1 VKVEPLHIGFGGVI
15 AANRILTSEPKE
27 EYELDVSRFLEPPPL
42 LIVLSGPSGVG
53 KDVTLTR
60 MKELGRPFHF
70 VVTATDRP
78 QRPGEVH
85 GVDYYFISSEEFAAM
100 LERDE
105 LLEHAVV
112 YGQNKGIPKSQ
123 VREALASGKDVIL
136 RLDVQG
142 AATVRRIVPDALLI
156 FLVAPSEEELIRRLQ
171 ERKTESPEGLKRRI
185 ATAREEMKRLPEF
198 DYVVFN
204 RDGKLDETVEQIM
217 AIITAEKCR
226 VKQWKIEL

>member
-1 VKVEPLHIGFGGVI
+1 MDEKQG
-15 AANRILTSEPKE
+15 SEPRE

-42 LIVLSGPSGVG
+42 LIVLSGLSGVG

-60 MKELGRPFHF
+60 MKELGYPFHF

-85 GVDYYFISSEEFAAM
+85 GVDYYFVSSKEFAAM

-123 VREALASGKDVIL
+123 VREALASGKDVIM

-156 FLVAPSEEELIRRLQ
+156 FLMAPSEKELIRRLK

-185 ATAREEMKRLPEF
+185 ATTREEMKRLPEF
-198 DYVVFN
+198 DYVVVN
-204 RDGKLDETVEQIM
+204 RDGKLDEAVEQIM

-226 VKQWKIEL
+226 VKQRRIEL

>member
-1 VKVEPLHIGFGGVI
+1 VDEKQS
-15 AANRILTSEPKE
+15 SESKE
-27 EYELDVSRFLEPPPL
+27 EYEFDVSSFLERPPL

-53 KDVTLTR
+53 KDVTLNR
-60 MKELGRPFHF
+60 LKELGHPFHF

-85 GVDYYFISSEEFAAM
+85 GVDYYFVSSEEFAAM

-105 LLEHAVV
+105 LLEHAMV
-112 YGQNKGIPKSQ
+112 YGQNKGIPKPQ
-123 VREALASGKDVIL
+123 VREALASGKDVIM

-142 AATVRRIVPDALLI
+142 AATVRRIVPDTLLI
-156 FLVAPSEEELIRRLQ
+156 FLMAPSEEELIRRLK

-198 DYVVFN
+198 DYVVVN
-204 RDGKLDETVEQIM
+204 RDNKLNETVKQIM

-226 VKQWKIEL
+226 VKQRKIEL

>member
-1 VKVEPLHIGFGGVI
+1 MDKQQG
-15 AANRILTSEPKE
+15 SELKE
-27 EYELDVSRFLEPPPL
+27 EYEPDVSRFLEPPPL
-42 LIVLSGPSGVG
+42 LIVISGPSGVG
-53 KDVTLTR
+53 KDATVAY
-60 MKELGRPFHF
+60 MKELGCPFHF

-85 GVDYYFISSEEFAAM
+85 GVDYYFISSDEFAAM
-100 LERDE
+100 LQRDE

-123 VREALASGKDVIL
+123 VREALASGEDVIM

-156 FLVAPSEEELIRRLQ
+156 FLVTPSEEELIRRLK
-171 ERKTESPEGLKRRI
+171 ERQTESPDGLKRRI
-185 ATAREEMKRLPEF
+185 AMAHEEMKRLPEF
-198 DYVVFN
+198 DYVVVN
-204 RDGKLDETVEQIM
+204 RDGKLDEAVGQIM

-226 VKQWKIEL
+226 VEQRKIKL

>member
-1 VKVEPLHIGFGGVI
+1 MDEKQG
-15 AANRILTSEPKE
+15 SEPKK

-60 MKELGRPFHF
+60 MKELGCPFHF

-78 QRPGEVH
+78 QRPGEMH
-85 GVDYYFISSEEFAAM
+85 GTDYYFFSSEEFAAM

-105 LLEHAVV
+105 LLEHATV

-123 VREALASGKDVIL
+123 VREALASGKDVIM

-156 FLVAPSEEELIRRLQ
+156 FLMAPSEEELIRRLK
-171 ERKTESPEGLKRRI
+171 ERKTESPDGLKRRI
-185 ATAREEMKRLPEF
+185 ATARKEMKRLPEF
-198 DYVVFN
+198 DYVVIN
-204 RDGKLDETVEQIM
+204 RDGKLEEAVEQIM

-226 VKQWKIEL
+226 VKRRRIKL